1 MEVDHKKHTLYIS
14 QRAANAIVADVAPY
28 RISAEALLSIN
39 AFIDEFLFFVIDSAR
54 SLDLVKIKQSI
65 SQVIPT
71 TLGKNAVQEAELELK
86 TYVESGNSDS
96 TLEKTIEITP
106 FPLQKVFEQFRAKC
120 QFFSTLGERGI
131 DERDSK
137 MAPNLYANEG
147 IHIAPS
153 LAIYLTAILEY
164 VGEHILIL
172 VAKATEKSGTGV
184 AKLKEVYNALVDDNQ
199 IRVVFRRTNLKLELE
214 EKLQIK
220 TPASPASPKYANSES
235 IKSPRFANYLYEE
248 ETLLR
253 SPASINNGR
262 PLSDGVTQSSKN
274 PSSPRSPDSD
284 SFEFNMRSTKSMQSL
299 QYFEKDDTRRFSK
312 PGDNA
317 EKARNFENLLE
328 KNNNQTVK
336 ISLTPNRIKTIEIH
350 KRQPK
355 FEPREPVVNSRIISK
370 SPANVDSIDDDDDFD
385 DFTNKKKKTK
395 KQESLYEFLKNTDPD
410 DIFGDS
416 KIRKKDSKVDLIQRR
431 GKDTNKTI
439 TLPEYSPNKS
449 NKPRY
454 IPLIPPGTDISSIIS
469 TTSQPEFSSY
479 NNKSLDQ
486 SNNIYSNNNT
496 ASKSTSSLQNG
507 KKSVPVKLKPRPEPL
522 YLDDDDDIFYT
533 DGQKRAKRRT
543 HTQDLVDFLNSS
555 PPNDLSSPIKSHPT
569 ENSKKSEKKFKKFFS
584 KLMKQPSTEDVDNQ
598 SLINYNRPATPSTPK
613 SYISTTSTLV
623 STKSLPKYVKIEIQL
638 PAKETQEQSIY
649 DQVQIQGRHAR
660 QTSRNSLT
668 GSIRTQSPIKPMF
681 SPNASMTG
689 TLSSPTI
696 DENAE
701 LENYYDDDSEYFN
714 KPIKSNNNDNIK
726 KVTKEIL
733 INDNYKKPPTQFDQQ
748 KNGFESISSTT
759 KITTTTISNQQQKK
773 SQIQSVQPIK
783 FDDQSKRSTEYSTK
797 VATKT
802 TITTVNKQPT
812 KITIT
817 KQPTKTT
824 INKVTT
830 TVINPTPTSDNP
842 INTKDYKSS
851 VDNFMHELIYAE
863 FEQNSSEIKDS
874 DQIIIME
881 KEIDESEEA
890 LITEWLLGTGLA
902 YKQIRPIVVDVVQ
915 ISELDDRQSLMDKRK
930 SLIEKRKSLTE
941 KRKSLTEKRKSL
953 TEKRRSLLIQNTE
966 FDLGLK
972 SDDPKVST
980 HLGSR
985 NNSLQVDAC

>member
-1 MEVDHKKHTLYIS
+1 MEVDHKKP
-14 QRAANAIVADVAPY
+14 NAIVADVAPY

-299 QYFEKDDTRRFSK
+299 QCFEKDDTRRFSK
-312 PGDNA
+312 P
-317 EKARNFENLLE
+317 ARNFENLLE

-336 ISLTPNRIKTIEIH
+336 ISLTPNRIKTIE
-350 KRQPK
+350 
-355 FEPREPVVNSRIISK
+355 
-370 SPANVDSIDDDDDFD
+370 
-385 DFTNKKKKTK
+385 KKTK

-496 ASKSTSSLQNG
+496 ASKSTSNLQNG

-555 PPNDLSSPIKSHPT
+555 PPNDLSSPIKSPPT

-759 KITTTTISNQQQKK
+759 KITTTTISNSNQQQKK

-783 FDDQSKRSTEYSTK
+783 FDDQSKRSTEYLTK

-863 FEQNSSEIKDS
+863 FEQNSSEIKES

-915 ISELDDRQSLMDKRK
+915 ISE
-930 SLIEKRKSLTE
+930 
-941 KRKSLTEKRKSL
+941 
-953 TEKRRSLLIQNTE
+953 SLLIQNTE